1 MANKTQD
8 FRPDDTAAWYDCQ
21 LDQWKRATDLMG
33 GTKSMREAGS
43 KYLPQF
49 PGESDKNYERRLE
62 VATLH
67 NFWRQMAREM
77 VGRIFSKKIEIEG
90 SQIPED
96 ILNNIDSRG
105 NSVHTFARSLALKFL
120 TKGMW
125 HLFIDMPRPSITPT
139 NLAEERELNLRPRW
153 ISWAV
158 ESVFNGALTESAGFE
173 RLLQIRSKSTQY
185 EVRGL
190 EISCFSRITIY
201 DDNNGN
207 VSFKVYDIQD
217 DNTKSYT
224 ERVDLSGVMR
234 GISQIPLVTF
244 YTERLGFMQ
253 SMSLMDDIA
262 LKNIEHW
269 QSSSDQRNILT
280 VSRYPILTQ
289 IGVDK
294 PITVDGPANGLW
306 SPGNDKEKQP
316 VEFKFIEPEGSAIQ
330 HGWKDLERIVTEA
343 EALGM
348 QLVVRP
354 TRDTVIEAVRDDMKD
369 TSPLQDFAQA
379 FEEGLTKALQI
390 TGEWLGYTKEQS
402 GRAIVNKDFGI
413 SAQEEKRIDALIRMR
428 GAKDLSRETYW
439 EEMKEVGVL
448 QTKFE
453 KGAELARIRNE
464 EDFMPEPTPNVP

>member
-1 MANKTQD
+1 MVEKTQD
-8 FRPDDTAAWYDCQ
+8 FRPDDTAEWYESQ
-21 LDQWKRATDLMG
+21 LEQWTRATDLMG
-33 GTKSMREAGS
+33 GTKAMREAGV

-49 PGESDKNYERRLE
+49 PGESTKNYERRLA

-77 VGRIFSKKIEIEG
+77 VGRIFAKKIEIIE
-90 SQIPED
+90 SKIPED
-96 ILNNIDSRG
+96 ILNNIDAKG
-105 NSVHTFARSLALKFL
+105 NSIHTFARSLALKFL

-125 HLFIDMPRPSITPT
+125 HVFVDMPRPDVVPN
-139 NLAEERELNLRPRW
+139 NLAEERALNIRPRW

-158 ESVFNGALTESAGFE
+158 ESVFNGACTEAGGFE
-173 RLLQIRSKSTQY
+173 KLLQIRSKSTQY
-185 EVRGL
+185 EVKDL
-190 EISCFSRITIY
+190 EIACFSRIFIY
-201 DDNNGN
+201 DDNGGV
-207 VSFKVYDIQD
+207 VSYRVYDIMD
-217 DNTKSYT
+217 DNTKGYT
-224 ERVDLSGVMR
+224 ERVDLAGSMR

-244 YTERLGFMQ
+244 YTERLGFMR

-280 VSRYPILTQ
+280 VSRYPILIQ

-294 PITVDGPANGLW
+294 PITVDGPSNGLW
-306 SPGNDKEKQP
+306 SPGNEKDKQP

-379 FEEGLTKALQI
+379 FEEGLTKALQL
-390 TGEWLGYTKEQS
+390 TGEWLDLDKEAC
-402 GRAIVNKDFGI
+402 GKVVVNKDFGI
-413 SAQEEKRIDALIRMR
+413 SAQEEKRIDALLRMR
-428 GAKDLSRETYW
+428 GSKDLSRETLW
-439 EEMKEVGVL
+439 QEMKEVGVL

-453 KGAELARIRNE
+453 HGQELTRIRNE
-464 EDFMPEPTPNVP
+464 EDFMPEPINGQ